1 MLKKGILYTFIVVGV
16 YIAVAHA
23 TDAGRLL
30 TATAGG
36 YATAVKALQGRG

>member
-1 MLKKGILYTFIVVGV
+1 MWKKGLLYTFIVVGV

-30 TATAGG
+30 TSGASG
-36 YATAVKALQGRG
+36 YATAVKALQGR

>member
-1 MLKKGILYTFIVVGV
+1 MLKTIALYTFVVVGV

-30 TATAGG
+30 TATGG
-36 YATAVKALQGRG
+36 AYATGVKALQGR